1 MKHIKEFNEFINE
14 QKTYKDLESD
24 LKKTFEKTGIA
35 KRCYNGDIK
44 VGGSIFNVGH
54 PNGSVNVTFWLMDK
68 VPVDKLNKTAKEW
81 AKKHNLIAAT
91 FYPDGIKDN
100 SDAIKTQD
108 WTNVAAQNAKY
119 VYGFAFYTDSYS
131 MKNIY
136 KPLKESLNEDLSA
149 TISDPEIE
157 AAWSKVY
164 GKELKDDFPHI
175 FKILKQRR
183 AKIDSKELERIWS
196 EFHEKSFKEEH
207 PKVWN
212 ILFSDK

>member
-1 MKHIKEFNEFINE
+1 MKHIKEYEEFINE
-14 QKTYKDLESD
+14 SKFPDEVIGND
-24 LKKTFEKTGIA
+24 DIVWKK
-35 KRCYNGDIK
+35 KRETSGTANYEPYWHGYSIDF
-44 VGGSIFNVGH
+44 GG
-54 PNGSVNVTFWLMDK
+54 VNFSSPDR
-68 VPVDKLNKTAKEW
+68 LNA
-81 AKKHNLIAAT
+81 
-91 FYPDGIKDN
+91 FIKD
-100 SDAIKTQD
+100 
-108 WTNVAAQNAKY
+108 Y
-119 VYGFAFYTDSYS
+119 VLSNNWYN
-131 MKNIY
+131 K
-136 KPLKESLNEDLSA
+136 LKHLPVKKIDENLNEDLSA

-196 EFHEKSFKEEH
+196 EVHEKSFKEEH